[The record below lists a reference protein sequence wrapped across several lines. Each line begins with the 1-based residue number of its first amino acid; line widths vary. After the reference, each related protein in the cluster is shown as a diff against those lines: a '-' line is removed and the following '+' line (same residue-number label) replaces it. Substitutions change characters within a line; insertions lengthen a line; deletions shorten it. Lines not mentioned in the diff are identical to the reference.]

1 MHGQGAANITDH
13 KLQYSCFELGC
24 LPAILTSTIIPL
36 LTIIEP
42 IESGKISLISLS
54 CVLEVVQNRSIH
66 NKLNWRCLTTLA
78 GIDGQ
83 MPTHRHQPAPLS
95 SVYKVYLNWTPVS
108 ASLLNNKLF
117 INTYGEKGTCQA
129 LAFTTEHL
137 TYLFMKL
144 RFSTVRLCSIGKRF
158 WWVRLCLITEA
169 NRSKSNDWSSIEFDY
184 RAFDC
189 SAVWLP
195 DCVTLPKNV
204 QHNRTEQ
211 T

>member
-42 IESGKISLISLS
+42 IESGKISLISLC
-54 CVLEVVQNRSIH
+54 CVLEVIQNRSIH
-66 NKLNWRCLTTLA
+66 NKLNWWCLTTLA

-83 MPTHRHQPAPLS
+83 MTTHRHQPAPLS
-95 SVYKVYLNWTPVS
+95 SVYRVYLNWTPVS

-117 INTYGEKGTCQA
+117 INTEKGTCQA

-158 WWVRLCLITEA
+158 W
-169 NRSKSNDWSSIEFDY
+169 
-184 RAFDC
+184 
-189 SAVWLP
+189 
-195 DCVTLPKNV
+195 
-204 QHNRTEQ
+204 
-211 T
+211 